1 MRVLPRHRGRSSALL
16 PRLRARVHGRP
27 ALVGA
32 LVVAFIAGTLA
43 LAPGATA
50 GNSGNWSSSKWTGVL
65 AGAPV
70 PGEGLPPAAVPGLAA
85 AHPQG
90 VYDTKPEY
98 EGQLVCDPQAKPG
111 TQRLADHIKA
121 TYGPDQTVW
130 IPRACDIGGQS
141 EHKEGR
147 AIDWMTSVRDAQQR
161 ANAETFL
168 NWLLG
173 PDQYGVEYGN
183 AMRLGVMY
191 IGWNDRIWRGY
202 DIGRGWTELKGCFS
216 KPESGADTVCHRN
229 HIHISLTW
237 DGASG
242 RSSFWSG
249 VPFDGGF
256 CARHSSGATTPDVS
270 AKGDLISVSPY
281 TVLDTRNTVGVQK
294 RCRLQQDRWSGD
306 SHRLFPKVLGQ
317 NGVPNDGVGAVAVHI
332 TALGSNANA
341 DVRVWSPGQNSSKVA
356 LKVPMN
362 GDAQADAVVPVANDG
377 TIALATSLGATDLVV
392 EVRGY
397 YKAGPGDGSNKP
409 VLTGS
414 GSSPAAPPT
423 VTDPAPGATQ
433 SQPTDGQES
442 FNAIGSDVAYDSVAS
457 GGPLQPGEARTVD
470 LAGLPPEAT
479 SALVVLTTRNST
491 VKGSLLMSRSGKATN
506 VASGPVA
513 KFSFPKERV
522 KSSVMLVPVGSG
534 KLTFTTSKES
544 AVDVKVELLGYS
556 AATIPPKA
564 VGTTPREILKGTFDA
579 GESQNLKVAGKSGLP
594 GKKKLRAVL
603 LQVTTKKG
611 TVDGKVVAYA
621 ANGTAPSTRSAP
633 IVPNV
638 VRSEIVLAQTNAE
651 GEITISATAGAKVVI
666 DLIGYVR

>member
-1 MRVLPRHRGRSSALL
+1 V
-16 PRLRARVHGRP
+16 P
-27 ALVGA
+27 A
-32 LVVAFIAGTLA
+32 
-43 LAPGATA
+43 
-50 GNSGNWSSSKWTGVL
+50 
-65 AGAPV
+65 
-70 PGEGLPPAAVPGLAA
+70 LAA
-85 AHPQG
+85 AQPAG
-90 VYDTKPEY
+90 VYDIKPEY
-98 EGQLVCDPQAKPG
+98 EGQLVCDPAAKPG
-111 TQRLADHIKA
+111 TQQLADLIKA
-121 TYGPDQTVW
+121 TYGQDQTVW
-130 IPRACDIGGQS
+130 IPRACDVGGQS

-147 AIDWMTSVRDAQQR
+147 ALDWMTSVRDAQQR

-168 NWLLG
+168 NWLMG
-173 PDQYGVEYGN
+173 PDQFGVEYGN

-216 KPESGADTVCHRN
+216 KTESGNDTTCHRN

-249 VPFDGGF
+249 VPFDGPF
-256 CARHSSGATTPDVS
+256 CARHASPATTPDVS
-270 AKGDLISVSPY
+270 AKGDLIAVTPFIA
-281 TVLDTRNTVGVQK
+281 LDTRSAVGVLN

-317 NGVPNDGVGAVAVHI
+317 NGIPADGVGAVAVHI
-332 TALGSNANA
+332 SALGSNAA
-341 DVRVWSPGQNSSKVA
+341 SDVRVWSPGQSSSKVA

-362 GDAQADAVVPVANDG
+362 GDAQGDAIVPVANDG

-397 YKAGPGDGSNKP
+397 FKAGPGDGSNKP

-414 GSSPAAPPT
+414 GSSPAAPPANP
-423 VTDPAPGATQ
+423 DPAPGA
-433 SQPTDGQES
+433 SQAAPADGQES

-491 VKGSLLMSRSGKATN
+491 VRGSLLMSRSGQTTN
-506 VASGPVA
+506 VASGPIA
-513 KFSFPKERV
+513 KFTFPKERV

-556 AATIPPKA
+556 AAIIPPKA
-564 VGTTPREILKGTFDA
+564 VGISAQSILKAKFGA
-579 GESQNLKVAGKSGLP
+579 GESKNLKVAGTHGLP
-594 GKKKLRAVL
+594 GKQKLRAVL
-603 LQVTTKKG
+603 LKVTTKRG
-611 TVDGKVVAYA
+611 TVDGKVVAYP

-633 IVPNV
+633 IVPKV
-638 VRSEIVLAQTNAE
+638 VRSEIVLAQTNAD
-651 GEITISATAGAKVVI
+651 GEITITATSAARVI
-666 DLIGYVR
+666 VEIIGYVK

>member
-1 MRVLPRHRGRSSALL
+1 MGV
-16 PRLRARVHGRP
+16 
-27 ALVGA
+27 
-32 LVVAFIAGTLA
+32 LVVGFIAGTMA

-50 GNSGNWSSSKWTGVL
+50 GNSGNWTSTKWTGVL

-70 PGEGLPPAAVPGLAA
+70 PGEGLPPAAVPPLAA
-85 AHPQG
+85 AQPQG
-90 VYDTKPEY
+90 AYDTKAEY
-98 EGQLVCDPQAKPG
+98 EGQIVCDPAAKPG
-111 TQRLADHIKA
+111 TQKMADHIKA
-121 TYGPDQTVW
+121 TYGQDQTVW
-130 IPRACDIGGQS
+130 IPRACDVGGQS

-161 ANAETFL
+161 ANAETYL

-183 AMRLGVMY
+183 ATRLGVMY

-202 DIGRGWTELKGCFS
+202 DMSRGWTELKGCFS

-256 CARHSSGATTPDVS
+256 CARHSSAAPTPDVS
-270 AKGDLISVSPY
+270 AKGELIAVTPY
-281 TVLDTRNTVGVQK
+281 TVLDTRNSVGVLK

-306 SHRLFPKVLGQ
+306 SRRLFPKVLGQ
-317 NGVPNDGVGAVAVHI
+317 NGVPTEGVGAVAVHI

-362 GDAQADAVVPVANDG
+362 GDAQADIIVPVANDG

-414 GSSPAAPPT
+414 GSSPAAPPIT
-423 VTDPAPGATQ
+423 ADPTPGAAQT
-433 SQPTDGQES
+433 QPTDGQES

-491 VKGSLLMSRSGKATN
+491 VKGSLLMSRSGKTTN
-506 VASGPVA
+506 VATGPVA
-513 KFSFPKERV
+513 KFKFPKERV

-534 KLTFTTSKES
+534 RLTFTTSKAS

-556 AATIPPKA
+556 AAIVPPKA
-564 VGTTPREILKGTFDA
+564 VGISPKRVLRGKFEA
-579 GESQNLKVAGKSGLP
+579 GESQNLVLAGKVGLP

-603 LQVTTKKG
+603 LQVTTRKG
-611 TVDGKVVAYA
+611 TVDGKVVAYP

-638 VRSEIVLAQTNAE
+638 TRSEIVSAQTNSA
-651 GEITISATAGAKVVI
+651 GEITISASAAARVTVEV
-666 DLIGYVR
+666 IGYVR

>member
-1 MRVLPRHRGRSSALL
+1 MGV
-16 PRLRARVHGRP
+16 
-27 ALVGA
+27 
-32 LVVAFIAGTLA
+32 LVVGFIAGTLA

-50 GNSGNWSSSKWTGVL
+50 GNSGNWSSSRWTGVL

-70 PGEGLPPAAVPGLAA
+70 PGQGLPAAAVPALAA
-85 AHPQG
+85 AQPQG
-90 VYDTKPEY
+90 AYDVKPEY
-98 EGQLVCDPQAKPG
+98 EGQLVCDPAAKPG
-111 TQRLADHIKA
+111 TQQMADQIKA
-121 TYGPDQTVW
+121 TYGQDQTVW
-130 IPRACDIGGQS
+130 IPRACDVGGQS

-147 AIDWMTSVRDAQQR
+147 ALDWMVSVRDAQQR
-161 ANAETFL
+161 ANAETYL

-173 PDQYGVEYGN
+173 PDQFGVEYGN
-183 AMRLGVMY
+183 ATRLGVMY

-202 DIGRGWTELKGCFS
+202 DMSRGWTELKGCFS

-256 CARHSSGATTPDVS
+256 CARHSSAATTPDVS
-270 AKGDLISVSPY
+270 AKGELISVTPF
-281 TVLDTRNTVGVQK
+281 VALDTRNTVGVLT

-317 NGVPNDGVGAVAVHI
+317 NGVPTEGVGAVAVHI

-341 DVRVWSPGQNSSKVA
+341 DLRVWSPGQNSSKVA

-362 GDAQADAVVPVANDG
+362 GDAQADVIVPVANDG

-414 GSSPAAPPT
+414 GSSPAAPPA
-423 VTDPAPGATQ
+423 VADPAPGAPQ
-433 SQPTDGQES
+433 SQPSDGQES

-491 VKGSLLMSRSGKATN
+491 VRGSLLMSRSGQTTN
-506 VASGPVA
+506 VATGPVA
-513 KFSFPKERV
+513 KFRFPKERV

-556 AATIPPKA
+556 AATIPPQA
-564 VGTTPREILKGTFDA
+564 VGISPREVLRGKFAA
-579 GESQNLKVAGKSGLP
+579 GESQNLVLAGKSGLP
-594 GKKKLRAVL
+594 RKKKLRAVL
-603 LQVTTKKG
+603 LQITTKKG
-611 TVDGKVVAYA
+611 TVDGKVVAYPT
-621 ANGTAPSTRSAP
+621 NGTAPSTRSAP
-633 IVPNV
+633 IVPKV
-638 VRSEIVLAQTNAE
+638 VRSEIVLAQTNAD
-651 GEITISATAGAKVVI
+651 GAITISASSAARVI
-666 DLIGYVR
+666 VEIIGYVK

>member
-1 MRVLPRHRGRSSALL
+1 
-16 PRLRARVHGRP
+16 
-27 ALVGA
+27 
-32 LVVAFIAGTLA
+32 
-43 LAPGATA
+43 
-50 GNSGNWSSSKWTGVL
+50 
-65 AGAPV
+65 
-70 PGEGLPPAAVPGLAA
+70 
-85 AHPQG
+85 
-90 VYDTKPEY
+90 
-98 EGQLVCDPQAKPG
+98 
-111 TQRLADHIKA
+111 
-121 TYGPDQTVW
+121 
-130 IPRACDIGGQS
+130 
-141 EHKEGR
+141 
-147 AIDWMTSVRDAQQR
+147 
-161 ANAETFL
+161 
-168 NWLLG
+168 
-173 PDQYGVEYGN
+173 
-183 AMRLGVMY
+183 MY

-202 DIGRGWTELKGCFS
+202 DMSRGWTELKGCFS

-256 CARHSSGATTPDVS
+256 CARHSSAATTPDVS
-270 AKGDLISVSPY
+270 AKGELISVTPY
-281 TVLDTRNTVGVQK
+281 TVLDTRNAVGVLK

-306 SHRLFPKVLGQ
+306 SRRLFPKVLGQ
-317 NGVPNDGVGAVAVHI
+317 NGVPTEGVGAVAVHI

-362 GDAQADAVVPVANDG
+362 GDAQADIIVPVANDG

-414 GSSPAAPPT
+414 GSSPAAPPIT
-423 VTDPAPGATQ
+423 ADPAPGAAQT
-433 SQPTDGQES
+433 QPTDGQES

-491 VKGSLLMSRSGKATN
+491 VKGSLLMSRSGKTAT
-506 VASGPVA
+506 VSSGPVA

-534 KLTFTTSKES
+534 KLTFTTSKAS

-556 AATIPPKA
+556 AAIVPPKA
-564 VGTTPREILKGTFDA
+564 IGIAPKEILRGKFEA
-579 GESQNLKVAGKSGLP
+579 GESQNLVVAKKNGLP

-603 LQVTTKKG
+603 LKVTTKKG
-611 TVDGKVVAYA
+611 TADGKVVAYA
-621 ANGTAPSTRSAP
+621 VNGTAPSTRSAP

-651 GEITISATAGAKVVI
+651 GEITVSATAGARVI
-666 DLIGYVR
+666 IEVIGYVR